1 MSGTSLT
8 RELGLL
14 SDAFAYDLGDLEAF
28 QLNAAAASF
37 LPVEEREDLADRIS
51 AGFDAAENDAR

>member
-1 MSGTSLT
+1 MSATSLT

-14 SDAFAYDLGDLEAF
+14 SEAFSYDLGDLEAF

-37 LPVEEREDLADRIS
+37 LPLEEREDLAERIS
-51 AGFDAAENDAR
+51 AGFDDAENGAA